1 MSDIISS
8 ALQFSEARSK
18 DRNLATE
25 AGERKVGPV
34 VWMGVGFAVAF
45 GLALAVLVI
54 KGTNGKSLVVG
65 LQLTARWSF
74 LLLWLAYA
82 GRAVNALFGPAFAP
96 IARRGREL
104 GLAYAAAHLI
114 HVGLVVWFF
123 HISSRPPLSGKLF
136 DFFTIGII
144 WTYILALFSIPVF
157 ADALG
162 PKAWRVLRVAGL
174 NYILFAFAWD
184 FVPSVVRTAAVHNSL
199 LFLVGYV
206 PFAGMCLAA
215 PVLVLAAA
223 AQRHL
228 ELRYGGVAVGQAVER
243 G

>member
-1 MSDIISS
+1 MSDNISS
-8 ALQFSEARSK
+8 ALRFSVARSK
-18 DRNLATE
+18 DRDLAAA
-25 AGERKVGPV
+25 AGEHKVSTV

-54 KGTNGKSLVVG
+54 KGTNGKSLVAG
-65 LQLTARWSF
+65 LQSTARWSF
-74 LLLWLAYA
+74 LLFWLAYA
-82 GRAVNALFGPAFAP
+82 GRAMNALFGAAFAP

-114 HVGLVVWFF
+114 HVGLVVWLF

-144 WTYILALFSIPVF
+144 WTYILAFFSIRVL

-162 PKAWRVLRVAGL
+162 PKAWRVLRVAGM
-174 NYILFAFAWD
+174 NYILFAFAVD
-184 FVPSVVRTAAVHNSL
+184 FVPSVVRAGNAHNSL

-206 PFAGMCLAA
+206 PFAAMCIAA

-228 ELRYGGVAVGQAVER
+228 DLRYGGVAVGQAVER